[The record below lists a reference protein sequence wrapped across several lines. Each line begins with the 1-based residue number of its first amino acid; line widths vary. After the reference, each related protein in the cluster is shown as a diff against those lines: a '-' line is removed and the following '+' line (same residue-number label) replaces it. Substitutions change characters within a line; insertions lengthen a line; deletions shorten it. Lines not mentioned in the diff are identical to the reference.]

1 LLCHVASHDCG
12 TDDCDDH
19 CCDYFNY
26 CDYFDY
32 YFPKLWKLQR
42 CLGPVRW
49 QYLEWRHLLR
59 LGVYVQQ
66 AEPVVL
72 SVYPAVSGVLA
83 GSFDCCV
90 VVHTVSTRGGCC
102 FSW

>member
-12 TDDCDDH
+12 TDDCDDN

-72 SVYPAVSGVLA
+72 SVYPAVSGVVRV
-83 GSFDCCV
+83 GQRHSI
-90 VVHTVSTRGGCC
+90 RGAKGKCAPR
-102 FSW
+102 